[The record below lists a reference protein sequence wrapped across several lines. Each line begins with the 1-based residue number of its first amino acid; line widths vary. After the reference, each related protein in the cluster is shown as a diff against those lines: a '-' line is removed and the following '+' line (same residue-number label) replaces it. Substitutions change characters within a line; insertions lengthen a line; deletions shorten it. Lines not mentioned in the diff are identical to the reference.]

1 MQETNIGRGRIAA
14 FAIIVLV
21 ALPICLG
28 IYSNRSNA
36 FRQPASAKTA
46 ATSTVVDFSN
56 GQILRNWVPASV
68 YTQTVNTLNNY
79 FSGQNL
85 TITGM
90 KITSKQ
96 IDTSKG
102 NFDFNMMVL
111 PQQSSH
117 VVSVRV
123 RNFDGTLSNLIVI
136 DGQAQNIQASS
147 TPTAT
152 PPTNNL
158 DSFGNYGLTSVQI
171 TELMQAFLKFAPTT
185 QTIQAA
191 TPHYTYNS
199 SDGTATLNFVVHL
212 DKASYLAQVTTN
224 DITSVR
230 LTLQNPS
237 SQKQVFDSGIVGS
250 SQ

>member
-1 MQETNIGRGRIAA
+1 MQETSIGRGRIAA
-14 FAIIVLV
+14 FAMVVLV
-21 ALPICLG
+21 ALPVCLG

-36 FRQPASAKTA
+36 YRQTASTAKTP
-46 ATSTVVDFSN
+46 TSKVVDFSN

-79 FSGQNL
+79 FSSQNL

-96 IDTSKG
+96 IDTSQG
-102 NFDFNMMVL
+102 NFDFNMIVL

-117 VVSVRV
+117 AISVRV

-147 TPTAT
+147 TPTT
-152 PPTNNL
+152 TQPTNNL
-158 DSFGNYGLTSVQI
+158 DSFGNYGLTSVQLN
-171 TELMQAFLKFAPTT
+171 ELMQAFLKFAPNT
-185 QTIQAA
+185 QNIQAA
-191 TPHYTYNS
+191 TPHYTYG
-199 SDGTATLNFVVHL
+199 SDGTSTLSFVVHL
-212 DKASYLAQVTTN
+212 DKAAYLAQVTTN
-224 DITSVR
+224 DLTSVR
-230 LTLQNPS
+230 LTLKNPS
-237 SQKQVFDSGIVGS
+237 NQKQVFDSGIVGT